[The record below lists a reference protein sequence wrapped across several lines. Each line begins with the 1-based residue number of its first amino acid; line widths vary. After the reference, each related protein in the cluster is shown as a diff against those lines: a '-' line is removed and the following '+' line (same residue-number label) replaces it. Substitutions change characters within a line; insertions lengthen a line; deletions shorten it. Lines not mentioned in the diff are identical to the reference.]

1 MYICNCMGVTDKKI
15 KSAVSC
21 GASTV
26 KQLRDQ
32 LGVAS
37 CCGKCAGDARELIFD
52 TLLNNSAA
60 MQNRTPMHARSVGRA
75 TA

>member
-1 MYICNCMGVTDKKI
+1 MGITDKKI
-15 KSAVSC
+15 KSAVSG

-52 TLLNNSAA
+52 TLLTNSAD
-60 MQNRTPMHARSVGRA
+60 MQSRRPVSARSVGQA
-75 TA
+75 TANA